1 MKTVPPLPLLIAL
14 ALLGN
19 VVAGMS
25 AESDSKNEVEINK
38 TCFQCNGTGVSK
50 CTAPTCV
57 NGQVD

>member
-1 MKTVPPLPLLIAL
+1 MKTVLPLPLLIGL

-19 VVAGMS
+19 IVAGMS
-25 AESDSKNEVEINK
+25 AEADSKSEVEKNK
-38 TCFQCNGTGVSK
+38 TCYQCNGTGVSK